1 MRPLGEIFSLPF
13 WFSITCGT
21 QLSFW
26 SAVKPSKRVF
36 FSIHLF
42 SIHRDMKQQE
52 VQLWLHE
59 LSSIYL
65 ALHTS
70 RVAHISMSTQ
80 LICGPINL
88 FSFGLYV
95 MFILVRSLRSSRLFC
110 KLRVRM
116 QMNKTKLEINSS
128 LEYYLNGTPSICSW
142 SPTATFFLFYV
153 SAWQNI

>member
-1 MRPLGEIFSLPF
+1 MAPRTF
-13 WFSITCGT
+13 
-21 QLSFW
+21 
-26 SAVKPSKRVF
+26 K
-36 FSIHLF
+36 H
-42 SIHRDMKQQE
+42 
-52 VQLWLHE
+52 
-59 LSSIYL
+59 
-65 ALHTS
+65 
-70 RVAHISMSTQ
+70 HISMSTQ

-110 KLRVRM
+110 KLRVRV

-153 SAWQNI
+153 SAWQNICSFYLNYLFFFFIVVRVSLQRSSANDKCPLPPLKTL